1 MAGARR
7 LSPGRLRAV
16 AAVTVGDGGAGWD
29 GARRQVGEGPR
40 APPTVVCKPRSVRW
54 GQRRLW
60 DAVVRFP
67 SRTRFARAGGSD
79 LRSVRRLTAS
89 WCRFCQRRGAGWG
102 GTDGADWDAAGN
114 LGGLRIRTGG
124 CASLSCRAGLFIFY
138 FLSLKLYVGNQKA
151 LCWREVAVL
160 F

>member
-1 MAGARR
+1 MGPTPAVGCGCEVPEQNALRARR
-7 LSPGRLRAV
+7 RFGFALRA
-16 AAVTVGDGGAGWD
+16 GMGA
-29 GARRQVGEGPR
+29 
-40 APPTVVCKPRSVRW
+40 
-54 GQRRLW
+54 L
-60 DAVVRFP
+60 
-67 SRTRFARAGGSD
+67 
-79 LRSVRRLTAS
+79 RLTAS
-89 WCRFCQRRGAGWG
+89 LCRFCQRRGAGWG

-138 FLSLKLYVGNQKA
+138 FLSSKLYVGNQKA

>member
-40 APPTVVCKPRSVRW
+40 APPTVVWKPRSVRW

-79 LRSVRRLTAS
+79 LRSVRE
-89 WCRFCQRRGAGWG
+89 WERG
-102 GTDGADWDAAGN
+102 
-114 LGGLRIRTGG
+114 
-124 CASLSCRAGLFIFY
+124 
-138 FLSLKLYVGNQKA
+138 V
-151 LCWREVAVL
+151 
-160 F
+160 